1 MRRAH
6 PNLGG
11 CEKPTRKL
19 KLSIR
24 HSASSTVLIVYHQTS
39 LVLCSFLRNFFFSIS
54 RFYFKRIQMS
64 WERVVSCV
72 FMKSDKWIS
81 WELGGGWIKHHT
93 GPHILWVVKK
103 WITCKRQGRGHLMT
117 QSDVIPERIESVC
130 LPGPTAFLWYQ
141 CDSIWRRD
149 IWGDNGMSV
158 ESSWW
163 Y

>member
-81 WELGGGWIKHHT
+81 
-93 GPHILWVVKK
+93 
-103 WITCKRQGRGHLMT
+103 
-117 QSDVIPERIESVC
+117 
-130 LPGPTAFLWYQ
+130 
-141 CDSIWRRD
+141 
-149 IWGDNGMSV
+149 
-158 ESSWW
+158 
-163 Y
+163 